1 MPTTDENVRKVID
14 LTVKTEH
21 LTEDVLK
28 NCMQE
33 FLSHTS
39 EKKGKMSVGELAR
52 KSNGGKLESIKVSDK
67 NIRSFLETAKKYD
80 VDYALK
86 RDSSTQPTTYHVF
99 FSSSKTENI
108 KRAFT
113 EYAEKKQSAL
123 SQDRGEV
130 SRDVLKKEARR
141 IAKQPRKE
149 KVHEKHREQSK

>member
-39 EKKGKMSVGELAR
+39 EKKGRMSVGELAR
-52 KSNGGKLESIKVSDK
+52 KSNGGKLEAIKVSDK

-80 VDYALK
+80 VDYAL
-86 RDSSTQPTTYHVF
+86 SSTQPTTYHVF

>member
-52 KSNGGKLESIKVSDK
+52 KSNGGKLEAIKVSDK

-80 VDYALK
+80 VDYAVK
-86 RDSSTQPTTYHVF
+86 RDSST
-99 FSSSKTENI
+99 
-108 KRAFT
+108 FT

-123 SQDRGEV
+123 SQNRGEV